1 MGRPL
6 KKDVNGVEVL
16 GTFGTN
22 TPGDSNTGIRCEFH
36 DGTAL
41 RTDGILV
48 RQRGAK
54 TYVVTRVGNLNATHL
69 ENSTSLNTCVL
80 QSAEP
85 AAAGQMRI
93 RGSVAGTVPGD
104 IAIAKLTKR
113 IATDFSGNRYNWE
126 MVNFADSSGD
136 AIKLTAI

>member
-22 TPGDSNTGIRCEFH
+22 SNSEAGIRCDFH
-36 DGTAL
+36 DGTDL

-54 TYVVTRVGNLNATHL
+54 TYVVTRVSNINATHL
-69 ENSTSLNTCVL
+69 EDSTSLNTCVL
-80 QSAEP
+80 QSAQP
-85 AAAGQMRI
+85 SAAGQMRI
-93 RGSVAGTVPGD
+93 RGSIDGTVPGD

-113 IATDFSGNRYNWE
+113 IATDFSGNRYTWE
-126 MVNFADSSGD
+126 MYQFDDSTGD
-136 AIKLTAI
+136 AIKLTAV

>member
-16 GTFGTN
+16 GTFGAQGDTN
-22 TPGDSNTGIRCEFH
+22 AGIRCEFH

-54 TYVVTRVGNLNATHL
+54 TYVVTRVGNLNSTHL

-85 AAAGQMRI
+85 SAAGQMRI
-93 RGSVAGTVPGD
+93 RGSIAGTVPGD

-113 IATDFSGNRYNWE
+113 VATDFSGNRYTWE
-126 MVNFADSSGD
+126 MFNFDDSSGD